1 MRDQMLVLSY
11 NNAYAASITAR
22 LRAEKICAK
31 IIPGESSIE
40 SIIAEEALG
49 FILAGGL
56 SGELPGGLDGQL
68 LRAGIP
74 MLALGDT
81 AAAVALLL
89 GAQIGEKLVIN
100 EVDTLTLLPSR
111 ITEELTQSERMLGT
125 VFSLQLTE
133 DLVPLAQQGDSILGI
148 MHKTLN
154 IFALQCQLE
163 TNDPD
168 MMGLIMRFAQEI
180 CGCTKWWGED
190 AFISAAKAE
199 IIEAAKGGQ
208 ALCVMSGGLDS
219 GVAALL
225 AHRALDNRLQCLF
238 VDNGL
243 LREQEV
249 EEFAAYYKKAGLNLQ
264 IIDAGERFINALAG
278 LTSAGDK
285 TAAVLTTMQNVI
297 DEATQSLPFSLVIE
311 STSGDA
317 MITKGKR
324 LHLAARVTT
333 NLPAIAPLNEL
344 FKDEIRLIGEALGM
358 PQEMTCMQSFPWT
371 GLALRVIGECTREKL
386 GMLRRA
392 DAVFREEIQTAGL
405 NKRLWKYFAILYQD
419 TFQSDSEKI
428 VLALRAVSVNH
439 QGSEV
444 RAIPARLPYDLLER
458 YTERVLG
465 ANPRIS
471 KIVYDLTPTANLQQI
486 EWH

>member
-11 NNAYAASITAR
+11 NNAYAVSITAR

-111 ITEELTQSERMLGT
+111 ITEELTQSER
-125 VFSLQLTE
+125 
-133 DLVPLAQQGDSILGI
+133 ILGI

-371 GLALRVIGECTREKL
+371 GLALRVIGECTHEKL